1 MPNSLKCRLKNLVR
15 NGLLREKDLERII
28 IIPECKNLVSGS
40 IDASKMQL
48 KPIAFY
54 TGEPMNTNLRMLK
67 DLDAEQLYD
76 KMVWL
81 FQDYGRRFADSRAG
95 IIEWLNSEVKA

>member
-1 MPNSLKCRLKNLVR
+1 MKTCEECVMKNTDGCPTGCMFIKKACEV
-15 NGLLREKDLERII
+15 LES
-28 IIPECKNLVSGS
+28 NT
-40 IDASKMQL
+40 IDASKIKL
-48 KPIAFY
+48 KPIGFY
-54 TGEPMNTNLRMLK
+54 TGESITNLQMLK

-95 IIEWLNSEVKA
+95 IIEWLNSEVEQKEQ